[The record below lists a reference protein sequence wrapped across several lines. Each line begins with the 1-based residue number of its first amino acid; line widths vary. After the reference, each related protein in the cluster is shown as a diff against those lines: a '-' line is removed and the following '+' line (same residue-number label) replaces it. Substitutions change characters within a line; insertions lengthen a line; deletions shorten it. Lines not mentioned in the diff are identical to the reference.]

1 MKTLDRRSIGLA
13 IAIFAMTGGMVTVAP
28 ATAEAAHP
36 QKKGVIES
44 RSFRDFV
51 KRLDRAGH
59 DHRVLD
65 QRFFGQLERAGRR
78 SREWRIFGEYLLAGR
93 LEWYQA
99 EASRYWVRAN
109 YPGHYAK
116 HVAALAPRVFVRV
129 AGAPGLAEAVRYQLM
144 RSTGRRGVIFVDR
157 PGRADL
163 VVEIDGLISDP
174 FFSPAGRRAK
184 TVKFPKRYRRATGP
198 NQLLYARYDRVR
210 ERVRIEYDLRLT
222 LRSGGRVY
230 DRERAR
236 GYVSQVI
243 VSARNYRVV
252 TAAGLVALEV
262 FPSRKIERLYRRGL
276 DQGRLQSTASLQA
289 RLAHALA
296 HEVKELRFPPT
307 LSMRRAR
314 RLGARYAIAPGAARS
329 QGWRARH

>member
-13 IAIFAMTGGMVTVAP
+13 IAIFAVTGGMVSLAP

-36 QKKGVIES
+36 QKKGAIES

-51 KRLDRAGH
+51 RRLDRAGH

-65 QRFFGQLERAGRR
+65 QRFFGQLERTGRG
-78 SREWRIFGEYLLAGR
+78 SREWRAFGEYLLAGR
-93 LEWYQA
+93 LDWYQA

-109 YPGHYAK
+109 YPGYYAK
-116 HVAALAPRVFVRV
+116 HMAAEAPRVFVRV
-129 AGAPGLAEAVRYQLM
+129 AGAPELAAAVRYQLM
-144 RSTGRRGVIFVDR
+144 QSAGRRDVIFVDR

-174 FFSPAGRRAK
+174 LFSTAGSRVK
-184 TVKFPKRYRRATGP
+184 TVKFPKRYRRAVGP

-210 ERVRIEYDLRLT
+210 ERVRIAYDLRLI
-222 LRSGGRVY
+222 LRSGGRVLE
-230 DRERAR
+230 RQRAR
-236 GYVSQVI
+236 GYVSDII

-252 TAAGLVALEV
+252 TPAGLVALEV
-262 FPSRKIERLYRRGL
+262 FPSPKIERLYRTGL
-276 DQGRLQSTASLQA
+276 GQGRLEGAASLQD

-296 HEVKELRFPPT
+296 HEVMELRFPSRFQ
-307 LSMRRAR
+307 LRRAR
-314 RLGARYAIAPGAARS
+314 RLGARYALAPGAARG
-329 QGWRARH
+329 QGRRARH

>member
-13 IAIFAMTGGMVTVAP
+13 IAIFALAGGMVTLVP

-36 QKKGVIES
+36 QKKGAIES
-44 RSFRDFV
+44 RSYRDFIR
-51 KRLDRAGH
+51 RLDRAGH

-65 QRFFGQLERAGRR
+65 QHFFRDLERAGRR

-93 LEWYQA
+93 LEWYRA
-99 EASRYWVRAN
+99 EPSRYWVRAN
-109 YPGHYAK
+109 YPGHYAD
-116 HVAALAPRVFVRV
+116 HIAALAPRVFVRV
-129 AGAPGLAEAVRYQLM
+129 RGAPGLGEAVRYQLM
-144 RSTGRRGVIFVDR
+144 NTFGRRGVIFVDR

-174 FFSPAGRRAK
+174 FFSPAGRRLK
-184 TVKFPKRYRRATGP
+184 TVKFPKRYRRAVGP

-262 FPSRKIERLYRRGL
+262 FPSRKIERLYRKGL
-276 DQGRLQSTASLQA
+276 GQGRLQSTASLQD
-289 RLAHALA
+289 RLVHALA
-296 HEVKELRFPPT
+296 HEVRHLRFPERFQ
-307 LSMRRAR
+307 LRRAR
-314 RLGARYAIAPGAARS
+314 RLGVRYAIAPGAARG
-329 QGWRARH
+329 QGRRARH